1 MLNDIVFKDGAEN
14 LVRFTPNAEI
24 YVKGIRLQNSRKSLE
39 FLKSWLIV
47 ILGAETKED
56 PR

>member
-1 MLNDIVFKDGAEN
+1 MLTDIVFKHDNKE
-14 LVRFTPNAEI
+14 LVCFTPNAEI

>member
-1 MLNDIVFKDGAEN
+1 MLTDIVFKHDNKE

-24 YVKGIRLQNSRKSLE
+24 YVKGIRLNNSRKSLE